1 MAVVASVEMQAE
13 TLAQEFA
20 TLVKRQSLH
29 ARRYRV
35 TLEEVEESDAEKLAL
50 LKADIAAGLKEADE
64 GRCVDGETMFAQ
76 LRAELAQRRV

>member
-64 GRCVDGETMFAQ
+64 GRCVDGETA
-76 LRAELAQRRV
+76 LRALHAKHFPGRG